1 MRSPAPH
8 AAHLSGTR
16 RSTRSKRTPT
26 PGVGY
31 RSAARTWDA
40 KCAAFVTLAGMGAQR
55 FEATLEQHGSGTV
68 VVVPFDLK
76 EAFGSGR
83 PPVRATVNGYTF
95 RTTLF
100 TMGGR
105 ALLGL
110 NRQARD
116 GAGVEA
122 GQEVSV
128 ELERDDEPRTVE
140 VPRDL
145 AAALEADP
153 AVRETYLRRPLVH
166 APQGIRALDR
176 GRQTR

>member
-1 MRSPAPH
+1 
-8 AAHLSGTR
+8 
-16 RSTRSKRTPT
+16 
-26 PGVGY
+26 
-31 RSAARTWDA
+31 
-40 KCAAFVTLAGMGAQR
+40 MGAQR
-55 FEATLEQHGSGTV
+55 FNATLEQHGSGTV

-76 EAFGSGR
+76 EVFGSGR

-110 NRQARD
+110 NREVREA
-116 GAGVEA
+116 AGVES

-128 ELERDDEPRTVE
+128 ELERDDEPRAVE

-145 AAALEADP
+145 AAALQAD
-153 AVRETYLRRPLVH
+153 ATVRETFDGLSYTHRTEYVRWIEGAKRDETRSRRIAKAVEMLREGVKTP
-166 APQGIRALDR
+166 D
-176 GRQTR
+176 